1 MAFTSSSCPRNLS
14 MQSKQW
20 RLFTFLLEG
29 FAPYATLI
37 FHSALK
43 TTFSW
48 NPTMWTLKKIKKTA
62 QNFWIP
68 AGKGHGRRK
77 RLRFNQFFLKKK
89 KDRKLSI
96 SRPNNSL
103 QNFIFPLFYDSI
115 KNAEAPVKKIA
126 IFPPAIWIFAFS

>member
-1 MAFTSSSCPRNLS
+1 MAFTSSSCPRNIS

-48 NPTMWTLKKIKKTA
+48 NPTKWTLKKIKKTA

-68 AGKGHGRRK
+68 IGKWHGRRK
-77 RLRFNQFFLKKK
+77 RLSFNHFKKK
-89 KDRKLSI
+89 KKIRNSVYPDPITDYKI
-96 SRPNNSL
+96 SYSH
-103 QNFIFPLFYDSI
+103 SI
-115 KNAEAPVKKIA
+115 KNAEAPVKNIA